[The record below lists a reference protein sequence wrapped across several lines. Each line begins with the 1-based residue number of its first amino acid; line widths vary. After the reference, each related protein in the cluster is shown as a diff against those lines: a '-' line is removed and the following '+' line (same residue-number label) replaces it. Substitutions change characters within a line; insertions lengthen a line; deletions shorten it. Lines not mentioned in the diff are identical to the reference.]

1 VTFAAP
7 FYIRP
12 DSDEDDV
19 VRSSVPPELAWRT
32 AFVFDEGVRPE
43 KVEDAEE
50 LVSDPRSRAHE
61 LENHDVHALGEAAQ
75 EELGDELPAAR

>member
-32 AFVFDEGVRPE
+32 TFVLDQGMRS
-43 KVEDAEE
+43 KKIEDAVE
-50 LVSDPRSRAHE
+50 LVRDPRSRAHE
-61 LENHDVHALGEAAQ
+61 LENYNVDALGEAAQ